1 LEENLIDSNL
11 PGITMKQ
18 PKLLVAGANG
28 LNGRLLLKKLA
39 ENNIPARAMVRN
51 KDRAKDLENK
61 TTEIV
66 EADLSNPATLDKAFD
81 SIERAFI
88 VTAIHPDAATYF
100 SNFFQA
106 AKKTGIKHVIK
117 LSGLGASADSPSEI
131 LRQHYQSDA
140 QLVQSGL
147 DFTVVQPNSFFQNIF
162 GQAKAIQRKGRFGM
176 LLGDAS
182 QSLVDMNDVAEA
194 TVRII
199 QDKSH
204 RNKIYPLTGP
214 ESISGNDMAE
224 QLAAFLEKPIRY
236 KPISGTL
243 AKQEMLA
250 GGLPEWNANALVEI
264 MELFATGAFQETTCD
279 LESIL
284 DRKPNRLADFLTE
297 NTSMFV

>member
-1 LEENLIDSNL
+1 MS
-11 PGITMKQ
+11 Q

-28 LNGRLLLKKLA
+28 LNGRLLLKQLA
-39 ENNIPARAMVRN
+39 KNNIPVRAMVRN
-51 KDRAKDLENK
+51 KDRAKDLENE
-61 TTEIV
+61 TMEII

-81 SIERAFI
+81 SIEQAYI
-88 VTAIHPDAATYF
+88 VTAIHPDAAMYF
-100 SNFFQA
+100 SNFFQV
-106 AKKTGIKHVIK
+106 AKKTGVKHVIK

-131 LRQHYQSDA
+131 LRQHHQSDEE
-140 QLVQSGL
+140 LVQSGL
-147 DFTVVQPNSFFQNIF
+147 DFTVIQPNSFFQNIL

-214 ESISGNDMAE
+214 ESISGNDMGE
-224 QLAAFLEKPIRY
+224 QLAELLEKPVRY
-236 KPISGTL
+236 KPVSSTL

-250 GGLPEWNANALVEI
+250 GGLHEWNANALVEI
-264 MELFATGAFQETTCD
+264 MELFATGAFAETSSD
-279 LESIL
+279 LENIL
-284 DRKPNRLADFLTE
+284 DRKPNRFADFVTE
-297 NTSMFV
+297 NRGVFF

>member
-1 LEENLIDSNL
+1 
-11 PGITMKQ
+11 MKH
-18 PKLLVAGANG
+18 PKLLVAGAGG

-39 ENNIPARAMVRN
+39 ENNIPVRAMVRN
-51 KDRAKDLENK
+51 KESTKELENE

-81 SIERAFI
+81 SIEQAYI
-88 VTAIHPDAATYF
+88 VTAVHPDAAAYF

-106 AKKTGIKHVIK
+106 AKKAGVKHVIK

-140 QLVQSGL
+140 QLTQSGL
-147 DFTVVQPNSFFQNIF
+147 DFTVIQPNSFFQNIL
-162 GQAKAIQRKGRFGM
+162 GQARAIQRKWRFGM
-176 LLGDAS
+176 LLGEAS

-194 TVRII
+194 TVRIV

-214 ESISGNDMAE
+214 ESISGNDIAE
-224 QLAAFLEKPIRY
+224 QLATFLEKPVRY

-264 MELFATGAFQETTCD
+264 MELFATGAFQETTSD
-279 LESIL
+279 LENIL
-284 DRKPNRLADFLTE
+284 DRRPNHFSDFLIE
-297 NTSMFV
+297 NRAVFF